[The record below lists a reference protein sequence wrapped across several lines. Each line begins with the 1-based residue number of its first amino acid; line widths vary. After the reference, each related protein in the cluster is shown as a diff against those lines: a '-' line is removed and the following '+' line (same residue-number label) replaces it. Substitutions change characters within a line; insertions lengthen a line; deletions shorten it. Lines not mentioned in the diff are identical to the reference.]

1 MKYLLGLDIGTSAT
15 KTVLF
20 DETMKVIASASEEYP
35 MYQPQ
40 NGWAEQNPKDWY
52 NASLHTIQEVLVKS
66 KINPEDVKIP
76 RCVQFILIRR
86 DHLIFRCRDRTQKT
100 SALCIFLYPHPT
112 HDRRLSSKISDRL
125 NHRS

>member
-40 NGWAEQNPKDWY
+40 NGWAEQNQKIGIMLPY
-52 NASLHTIQEVLVKS
+52 IQFKKFWQNLKS
-66 KINPEDVKIP
+66 
-76 RCVQFILIRR
+76 IL
-86 DHLIFRCRDRTQKT
+86 KM
-100 SALCIFLYPHPT
+100 
-112 HDRRLSSKISDRL
+112 
-125 NHRS
+125 

>member
-40 NGWAEQNPKDWY
+40 NGWAEQNPKC
-52 NASLHTIQEVLVKS
+52 IM
-66 KINPEDVKIP
+66 
-76 RCVQFILIRR
+76 LIKAYS
-86 DHLIFRCRDRTQKT
+86 IFTY
-100 SALCIFLYPHPT
+100 SI
-112 HDRRLSSKISDRL
+112 
-125 NHRS
+125 

>member
-1 MKYLLGLDIGTSAT
+1 MMKYLLGLDIGTSAT

-52 NASLHTIQEVLVKS
+52 NASLHTIQEVLAKS
-66 KINPEDVKIP
+66 KINPEDVKG
-76 RCVQFILIRR
+76 VLVY
-86 DHLIFRCRDRTQKT
+86 LLVMGVMGSYL
-100 SALCIFLYPHPT
+100 SALENLKSIL
-112 HDRRLSSKISDRL
+112 KM
-125 NHRS
+125 

>member
-52 NASLHTIQEVLVKS
+52 NASSYNSRSLVKS
-66 KINPEDVKIP
+66 KLILKIKG
-76 RCVQFILIRR
+76 IG
-86 DHLIFRCRDRTQKT
+86 
-100 SALCIFLYPHPT
+100 
-112 HDRRLSSKISDRL
+112 LSGQMHAVMLMKI
-125 NHRS
+125 